1 MWSKVGSRINRFV
14 PLVRRSD
21 NECIG
26 LTDYSEFPPLPSS
39 PQCNSV
45 LSLYSPSKDRCTELL
60 NEDITDL
67 LDEDTSS
74 SNSVNDFEEKHESNE
89 DITDLPNEDTPSSNL
104 VNDCE
109 EKHESKSF
117 ESFQNTFVSSAET
130 SKELHQAD

>member
-1 MWSKVGSRINRFV
+1 MWSKVGSRINHFV

-26 LTDYSEFPPLPSS
+26 LTDDSEFPPLPSS

-45 LSLYSPSKDRCTELL
+45 LNLYSPSKDRCTELL

-117 ESFQNTFVSSAET
+117 ESFQNTLVSSAET